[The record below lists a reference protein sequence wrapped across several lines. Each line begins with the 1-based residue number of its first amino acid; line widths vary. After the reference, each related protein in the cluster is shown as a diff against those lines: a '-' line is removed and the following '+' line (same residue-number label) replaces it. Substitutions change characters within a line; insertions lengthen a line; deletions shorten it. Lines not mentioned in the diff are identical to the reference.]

1 MNGELIITNVYR
13 SGDAGKVIFLENLK
27 SFIEDKSKTHILMG
41 DWNFC
46 QRDDTS
52 HPVKKFL
59 ENNGFISGF
68 AKPQATHIQ
77 GRCLDQIFVR
87 FAGDPLVFE
96 SSVKVC
102 IYSDHEPIS
111 MKILMGD

>member
-1 MNGELIITNVYR
+1 
-13 SGDAGKVIFLENLK
+13 
-27 SFIEDKSKTHILMG
+27 MG

-59 ENNGFISGF
+59 ENNGFISGL

-77 GRCLDQIFVR
+77 GRCLDQIFVC
-87 FAGDPLVFE
+87 FAGDPLVF
-96 SSVKVC
+96 
-102 IYSDHEPIS
+102 
-111 MKILMGD
+111 